1 MTTALAL
8 AIGGMTAIG
17 LAALGVLFLTHRS
30 GQPALRR
37 YRTAHRIGRTL
48 WDRTDGDRWG

>member
-1 MTTALAL
+1 MT
-8 AIGGMTAIG
+8 G
-17 LAALGVLFLTHRS
+17 LAVAIVVPFVMLAVALWGLRLADRS

-48 WDRTDGDRWG
+48 WDRTDGDRWMT